1 MNYIDTEMQKLIK
14 EINEVTETELKN
26 EIKEKYLKIPK
37 ETRKSIEDFFSKFN
51 YWGSLSEQN
60 EDFTEIENKAKVL
73 KENNEQFQT
82 FFEDLQYYRS
92 KKVLYAILKNWKD
105 YDFNTLSS
113 VMEKT
118 FTHYF
123 DLDIIPECK
132 EEVFVDLGAY
142 TGDTIEEL
150 LKNYKTSD
158 FKRIYAYEMSENS
171 IIALKEKTKYL
182 SQITVRHCGV
192 ADVITKGSINE
203 NEESAS
209 ANILQV
215 GEGNLSITTLDEDI
229 KEKITMIKMDIEGC
243 EQKALK
249 GAEKHIKEETPK
261 MMISVYHGFNDLIEI
276 YSYLKELNPKYKFFL
291 RYYGGPIFPT
301 EIVLYAI

>member
-82 FFEDLQYYRS
+82 FFEDLQDYRS